1 MKDTENLIPKVQEPK
16 IASLKEMF
24 RYASKLDYLLLV
36 IGLFATIGHALLP
49 GFLALQM
56 GYIFNGIDATSS
68 LDEFYEAEV
77 GIAKMLFTLG
87 IMALFIGI
95 IAVTCYIRVGT
106 DQSLQFRYHYFRAL
120 INKPLSYY
128 DKKNAMQ
135 MAGSIDMECSTIE
148 QAAGEKIMVFF
159 DAIFMFINS
168 WFIAFYV
175 SAQLGLLAL
184 FQLPIQIFA
193 GKIIE
198 GSGMKAVF
206 RLQAAYRDAGGFSEE
221 ALYEVRTIAA
231 YNNQESMAKQY
242 QDKLRPCLEMQT
254 RDGFTFGLGWSLY
267 YATLFI
273 FQGLLFW
280 LASVLMT
287 YEQENWLTGE
297 ELAPGFV
304 ITLFFAVGVSS
315 HQLGNALPALQYL
328 TKARTSVATMLP
340 IIDAPIDEG
349 GNIEAVTIKG
359 KITFEKVS
367 FSYPS
372 NPDNLILKNFS
383 LNIDPGQVVALVG
396 PTGCGKSTIIN
407 LIEQFYGPD
416 SGTIY
421 VDNVDSRNFNT
432 ASLRS
437 HIGIVSQEP
446 ILFNASI
453 KQNILV
459 GRPYATDRQ
468 IVDAAK
474 SAGIHDIIIRLPQ
487 QYDTLVGPKGSQ
499 LSGGQ
504 KQRIAIARAI
514 IRNPKILLL
523 DEATSALDNKTQ
535 AEVQETL
542 NKLMEGR
549 TTIMVAQRVSTVR
562 KAHMICV
569 MDGGRI
575 QDMGTHEE
583 LISREGIYA
592 NFVKMQAAG
601 DEDKGVEKKEQAAK
615 KAVEANKPVVGP
627 EAQDAVQESVFIRV
641 LGLITA
647 YWKWL
652 LVAFVCA
659 ILAGGLFPTFGFIF
673 ALNVTILLS
682 SETGDMIAET
692 ATNIIYLIIEAFL
705 VMIALTFLTGS
716 LSRTTALFTFD
727 LRFRC
732 LNSILNYDTKFF
744 DSPSNHPAVLST
756 RLSTDCSRVNA
767 IGGPVLGVQVLA
779 IAAIF
784 IAVCIGGQFS
794 LSLSILVACC
804 LPLIFI
810 GQRKGRMAQIRGFA
824 LVSHDRATT
833 VASDSML
840 NLRTV
845 QAYNY
850 QGTCLRNYYQG
861 AQAVAT
867 EAKKQA
873 LVSGFYFGY
882 MILTLYFMYG
892 LASWYGAYLVKYDG
906 LPFEYMVFA
915 FFSTQFAT
923 WAMTIVSALAPDIEG
938 GIVAAKN
945 LFKTI
950 DYKPIIDATSSVGL
964 KNPLDGDIEFRN
976 VSFIY
981 PMREIKVLNSVS
993 FSLNPGESLGIA
1005 GTTGSGKSTIAQL
1018 LLRFYDPTE
1027 GSILLNGVDMKSWN
1041 LAHARDEI
1049 AWVGQEP
1056 VLFTGTIKYNLK
1068 FGNAKATDSEILEA
1082 CRMAQAIEF
1091 IDKYEDGLNRN
1102 VGMKGQ
1108 NLSGGQKQRIGIAR
1122 ALLKKPKI
1130 LILDEATSALDT
1142 STERNVQEAIDNLRI
1157 SVVSIAH
1164 RLSTIKNCTNIMLLE
1179 LGNIVEFGA
1188 HDDLVARKGMYH
1200 ALLTSA

>member
-1 MKDTENLIPKVQEPK
+1 MKDSNPLIQKDQEAK
-16 IASLKEMF
+16 IASIKDVF
-24 RYASKLDYLLLV
+24 RYASKTDYLLMV
-36 IGLFATIGHALLP
+36 IGLFATICHAVLP

-56 GYIFNGIDATSS
+56 GFIFNQVDVTVAID
-68 LDEFYEAEV
+68 DFYEAEV
-77 GIAKMLFTLG
+77 NIAKLLFLLG

-95 IAVTCYIRVGT
+95 VAVTCYIRVGT

-135 MAGSIDMECSTIE
+135 MAGSIDMECATIE

-159 DAIFMFINS
+159 DAVFMFINS

-184 FQLPIQIFA
+184 VQLPIQMVA

-206 RLQAAYRDAGGFSEE
+206 KLQAAYREAGGMSEE
-221 ALYEVRTIAA
+221 ALYEVKTIAA
-231 YNNQESMAKQY
+231 YNGQERMAKRY

-267 YATLFI
+267 YATLFV

-280 LASVLMT
+280 LASILIT

-349 GNIEAVTIKG
+349 GNIEAVSIKG
-359 KITFEKVS
+359 KIRFENVS

-372 NPDNLILKNFS
+372 NPDNIVLRNFKM
-383 LNIDPGQVVALVG
+383 NIEAGQIVAIVG

-407 LIEQFYGPD
+407 LIEQFYSPNQ
-416 SGTIY
+416 GTVYI
-421 VDNVDSRNFNT
+421 DNVDCASYNT

-459 GRPYATDRQ
+459 GRPHATEKQ
-468 IVDAAK
+468 IIDAAR
-474 SAGIHDIIIRLPQ
+474 SAGIHDMISKLPS
-487 QYDTLVGPKGSQ
+487 QYETLVGPKGSQ

-504 KQRIAIARAI
+504 KQRIAIARAV

-549 TTIMVAQRVSTVR
+549 TTIMVAQRVNTVK
-562 KAHMICV
+562 KAHLICV
-569 MDGGRI
+569 LNHGVI
-575 QDMGTHEE
+575 EDMGSHEE
-583 LISREGIYA
+583 LVKRDGMYA
-592 NFVKMQAAG
+592 NFVKLQAPG
-601 DEDKGVEKKEQAAK
+601 ERDEKVAEAREVEKRVERTEVLQAR
-615 KAVEANKPVVGP
+615 GP
-627 EAQDAVQESVFIRV
+627 QVAQQQESVFLRV
-641 LGLITA
+641 LGLIVV

-652 LVAFVCA
+652 LVAFLCA
-659 ILAGGLFPTFGFIF
+659 ILAGGIFPTFGFIF
-673 ALNVTILLS
+673 ALNVTTLLTAES
-682 SETGDMIAET
+682 DEMIAGT
-692 ATNIIYLIIEAFL
+692 AGNIIYLVIMAFL
-705 VMIALTFLTGS
+705 AIISLTFLTGS
-716 LSRTTALFTFD
+716 LSRATALFTFD
-727 LRFRC
+727 LRFKS
-732 LNSILNYDTKFF
+732 LNAILNYDTNFF
-744 DSPSNHPAVLST
+744 DSPANHPAVLST
-756 RLSTDCSRVNA
+756 RLSTDCARINA
-767 IGGPVLGVQVLA
+767 IGGPVIGVQILA
-779 IAAIF
+779 IAAIT
-784 IAVCIGGQFS
+784 IAVFIGGQFS
-794 LSLSILVACC
+794 LSLSLLVACC

-810 GQRKGRMAQIRGFA
+810 GQRKGRLAQIRGFA
-824 LVSHDRATT
+824 IVSHERATT
-833 VASDSML
+833 VASDTML

-850 QGTCLRNYYQG
+850 QGASLRNYYQG
-861 AQAVAT
+861 AQAVAAD
-867 EAKKQA
+867 AKKQA

-892 LASWYGAYLVKYDG
+892 AASWYGAYLVKYDG

-923 WAMTIVSALAPDIEG
+923 WAMTIVGALAPDIDG
-938 GIVAAKN
+938 GIAAAKN
-945 LFKTI
+945 IFKTI
-950 DYKPIIDATSSVGL
+950 DYKPIIDASSKAGIR
-964 KNPLDGDIEFRN
+964 NPLEGDVEFRR

-981 PMREIKVLNSVS
+981 SSREVRVLNSIDFRVA
-993 FSLNPGESLGIA
+993 PGESMGIA
-1005 GTTGSGKSTIAQL
+1005 GTTGSGKSTVAQL
-1018 LLRFYDPTE
+1018 LLRFYDPVE
-1027 GSILLNGVDMKSWN
+1027 GSVLLNGVDLKSWN
-1041 LAHARDEI
+1041 LQYVREQI

-1056 VLFTGTIKYNLK
+1056 VLFTGNLRYNLK
-1068 FGNAKATDSEILEA
+1068 FGAPEASDDEMLQA
-1082 CRMAQAIEF
+1082 CRMAQAMEF
-1091 IDKYEDGLNRN
+1091 IEKYEEGFDRH

-1108 NLSGGQKQRIGIAR
+1108 NLSGGQKQRVGIAR
-1122 ALLKKPKI
+1122 ALMKKPKI
-1130 LILDEATSALDT
+1130 IILDEATSALDT
-1142 STERNVQEAIDNLRI
+1142 ATERLVQEAVDSLGITVI
-1157 SVVSIAH
+1157 CIAH
-1164 RLSTIKNCTNIMLLE
+1164 RLSTIKNCTQIMLLE
-1179 LGNIVEFGA
+1179 LGRIVETGT
-1188 HDDLVARKGMYH
+1188 HQELVDQQGVYYT
-1200 ALLTSA
+1200 LLNSG